1 MSKHKFSLPASTQ
14 WILLIGMG
22 ALVATILNTDNPIMR
37 YYNVPRDLFLS
48 EGTTGDYLY
57 IIGLALC
64 LFLVAVGFRWML
76 VGSDQPQS
84 RAFKWWQYGLAL
96 IVTIMITIGLQG
108 WMALYPDP
116 TLLLVP
122 DTTNDLQYLN
132 VYYWALIAVVNLAFF
147 TWAWLLA
154 MSASQLLA
162 RQHLSWVIQLVVAL
176 VIFTSARLMNMDGSY
191 GYQLVVNL
199 LMVLPLLVWSIY
211 TRRIWTGLISLW
223 VVYEAVIYLLF
234 ITR

>member
-64 LFLVAVGFRWML
+64 LLLAAVGFHWVL
-76 VGSDQPQS
+76 AGSDRSQR

-96 IVTIMITIGLQG
+96 IVTIMVTIGLQG
-108 WMALYPDP
+108 YMALYPDP
-116 TLLLVP
+116 ALLLVP

-162 RQHLSWVIQLVVAL
+162 RQHLSLIIQLIVAL
-176 VIFTSARLMNMDGSY
+176 VIFAGCPPNEYGWFLWLSIGGEPFDGAADARVVHLYPTDLDGFD
-191 GYQLVVNL
+191 QF
-199 LMVLPLLVWSIY
+199 MVRL
-211 TRRIWTGLISLW
+211 
-223 VVYEAVIYLLF
+223 
-234 ITR
+234 

>member
-64 LFLVAVGFRWML
+64 LLLAAVGFHWVL
-76 VGSDQPQS
+76 AGSDRPQR

-154 MSASQLLA
+154 VSASHLLA
-162 RQHLSWVIQLVVAL
+162 RQHFPLIIQLIVAL
-176 VIFTSARLMNMDGSY
+176 VIFASARLMNMDGSY

-199 LMVLPLLVWSIY
+199 LMVLPMLLWTIY
-211 TRRIWTGLISLW
+211 TRRIWIGLISLW